1 MTLAAASYL
10 TTLGNTRL
18 AWGTELYASDSTQK
32 EILGS
37 VRWDVNP
44 IWGLRGFEYVRFH
57 FAAELGQL
65 CTQVANVAIANQT
78 GTVKTGFTL
87 TGSMTADIYV
97 GCLARVKDDA
107 GAAGAAPEGELAR
120 IISNTAN
127 AAVFHP
133 DDELSA
139 ALASGDDLEIICP
152 NRVKV
157 AAAGEESLLV
167 RGVAMAAQ
175 TAYYYGWVQFYGRAP
190 HAQFVAAGT
199 AVTGPKGLI
208 AATGG
213 LLTVSNSSSR
223 SILVASL
230 ETTTVATDQV
240 KRTDLAFMHC
250 GVAGEPLISA

>member
-1 MTLAAASYL
+1 MTLATSAYL
-10 TTLGNTRL
+10 TSLSNARL
-18 AWGTELYASDSTQK
+18 AWGTELDASDSTPK
-32 EILGS
+32 DVLGS

-65 CTQVANVAIANQT
+65 CTQVANVALANMT
-78 GTVKTGFTL
+78 GTATTSFTL
-87 TGSMTADIYV
+87 ASSMTADIYA
-97 GCLARVKDDA
+97 GCLFRVKDDTA
-107 GAAGAAPEGELAR
+107 AAGAAPEGELAR
-120 IISNTAN
+120 IIANTAD
-127 AAVFHP
+127 VGTLHP
-133 DDELSA
+133 DDALSV
-139 ALASGDDLEIICP
+139 ALASGDDGEIICP

-199 AVTGPKGLI
+199 GVTGPKGMI

-213 LLTVSNSSSR
+213 LLTVSNSSAR
-223 SILVASL
+223 NILVASL
-230 ETTTVATDQV
+230 EGTTVASDQV

-250 GVAGEPLISA
+250 GVAGSALVSA